1 MNLKQDK
8 ILFLTVSS
16 KDSNSRLNWKSIKT
30 FFECSAGPKNFV
42 VANRRTSLLEH
53 LSCLFLLMALCLFIA
68 FVAWFVIVFL
78 KRQEHPVPSVDG
90 VAGEPDLLETI
101 FRFETEHDYAKLPPF
116 PVINKEENNIVQQ
129 FVASHG

>member
-1 MNLKQDK
+1 MK
-8 ILFLTVSS
+8 S
-16 KDSNSRLNWKSIKT
+16 DSHSRLNWKSVKT

-78 KRQEHPVPSVDG
+78 KRKPAVPSGDT
-90 VAGEPDLLETI
+90 ETTKLLESI
-101 FRFETEHDYAKLPPF
+101 ISFETEHDYARW
-116 PVINKEENNIVQQ
+116 
-129 FVASHG
+129 VAFGFGGFTDRFCAHCNGQSAGLGLLIGCDIESSLLL